1 MKINRLHWMIL
12 LGLLLQ
18 SAWASAWWNDEWAF
32 RKQIQVDVSGLP
44 KTAADGTPVAL
55 PVVVRLH
62 TGNFQYFGDMQ
73 PDGKDLRFLAADE
86 KTPLNFHIE
95 TFDPVGQTAL
105 IWVYLPYSA
114 GAVVNGA
121 LTLESIWMYYGNALA
136 TPAADRKATYGVEY
150 GLVYHFE
157 GQGVPTDAGPYGNE
171 PASANSELL
180 ASGYIGQA
188 TQFKGNMKIAVNQSP
203 SLTFDPAKGLDL
215 SMWLKVDNAQPE
227 AVIAELAEGADSVQL
242 LIDGLVVYARVKF
255 ASGQIETAK
264 VPTLVPGAWQ
274 HVGVRLEKE
283 QVSVL
288 LEGKQAA
295 FASVSLPAFSGR
307 LSLGSKLDGGASFIG
322 QMDEVVVRNPAL
334 DAAVYQRIVETQ
346 SVTGNVVSY
355 GGDEQ
360 AGAEGTSEADY
371 FTAIMN
377 SVTLDGW
384 VVIIIMTLMFVM
396 CIYIVVGKLIL
407 LSRIRKDNAA
417 FLGDYRKLDPNTPDA
432 LDRDDKPADHE
443 MDETPVLQALFGK
456 HDHYQSSTLYKL
468 YHVGMQ
474 ELTGRIGRSL
484 SAQAS
489 GLSPQSIDAIK
500 AALDASMIR
509 EQQRLNSGMVMLTIS
524 VSGGPFLGLLGTV
537 LGVMMTFAA
546 IALSGEVDI
555 NGIAPGVSGAL
566 LATVVGLAVA
576 IPALFAY
583 NYLSTHIRDITIDM
597 RVFVDELVARIA
609 EFHRQ

>member
-1 MKINRLHWMIL
+1 MKIKQLHWMIL

-62 TGNFQYFGDMQ
+62 AGNFQYFGDMQ

-86 KTPLNFHIE
+86 KTPLNFHVE

-105 IWVYLPYSA
+105 IWVWLPYSDQ
-114 GAVVNGA
+114 AVANGA
-121 LTLESIWMYYGNALA
+121 LTLETVWMYYGNANA
-136 TPAADRKATYGVEY
+136 TPAADRKGTYGVDY
-150 GLVYHFE
+150 GLVYHFD
-157 GQGVPTDAGPYGNE
+157 GQGAPSDAGPYGNE
-171 PASANSELL
+171 PASYTSELL

-188 TQFKGNMKIAVNQSP
+188 AQFKGNMKIAVNQSP

-242 LIDGLVVYARVKF
+242 LIDGLTIYARVKF

-307 LSLGSKLDGGASFIG
+307 LSLGSRLDGGASFMG
-322 QMDEVVVRNPAL
+322 QMDEVIVRNPAL

-360 AGAEGTSEADY
+360 AGAEGGGEADY

-384 VVIIIMTLMFVM
+384 IVIILMAAMFVM
-396 CIYIVVGKLIL
+396 CIYVVVGKMIL
-407 LSRIRKDNAA
+407 LSRIRKDNVA
-417 FLGDYRKLDPNTPDA
+417 FLEDYRKLDPNTPEA
-432 LDRDDKPADHE
+432 LDRTESADDLAD
-443 MDETPVLQALFGK
+443 TPVLQALFGK
-456 HDHYQSSTLYKL
+456 HDHYQSSTLYQL

-474 ELTGRIGRSL
+474 ELTGRIGRTL

-500 AALDASMIR
+500 AALDATLVR
-509 EQQRLNSGMVMLTIS
+509 QQQRLNSKMVMLTIS

-555 NGIAPGVSGAL
+555 NAIAPGVSGAL
-566 LATVVGLAVA
+566 AATVVGLAVA

-583 NYLSTHIRDITIDM
+583 NYLSTIIRDITIDM
-597 RVFVDELVARIA
+597 RVFVDELIARIA